1 MSSRPRLLV
10 LADIP
15 VVLRERLAA
24 SLEVVVEPLG
34 VAREEE
40 VAARVPGFHGL
51 LPLLVHPVGERVFAA
66 APQLEI
72 VANCAAGLDNIDLG
86 AASRRGITVTNT
98 PSVLTEDTADFTWA
112 LLLAVTRRVVEADAF
127 VRRGDFRGWDLNL
140 LLGRSLGGATLGVV
154 GSGRIGQ
161 AVLRRAHAFGMR
173 RIYTSLER
181 LPAAQE
187 AELGAAWRE
196 LDALLAEADVVSL
209 HVPLTES
216 TRHLLDR
223 QRLARMKRGAFL
235 INTARGPVVDESALV
250 EALGSGHLAGAGLDV
265 FEREPAVHPGLLGS
279 DRVVLA
285 PHLGSATAETRFRMV
300 ELAVES
306 LLEHFVAGRRP
317 RLAVG
322 R

>member
-1 MSSRPRLLV
+1 MSSRQRLLV

-15 VVLRERLAA
+15 LALRERLAA

-34 VAREEE
+34 VAVEEE
-40 VAARVPGFHGL
+40 IAARVPGFHGL

-66 APQLEI
+66 APSLEI
-72 VANCAAGLDNIDLG
+72 VANCAAGLDNIDLA
-86 AASRRGITVTNT
+86 AASRRGVTVTNT
-98 PSVLTEDTADFTWA
+98 PGVLTEDTADFTWA
-112 LLLAVTRRVVEADAF
+112 LLLAVMRRVVEADAF
-127 VRRGDFRGWDLNL
+127 VRRGDFAGWDLNL
-140 LLGRSLGGATLGVV
+140 LLGRSLGGTVLGVV
-154 GSGRIGQ
+154 GAGRIGQ
-161 AVLRRAHAFGMR
+161 AVLRRARAFGMR
-173 RIYTSLER
+173 GLYTSLER
-181 LPAAQE
+181 LPAAVE
-187 AELGAAWRE
+187 AELGAEWRE

-216 TRHLLDR
+216 TRHLVDR
-223 QRLARMKRGAFL
+223 HRLARMKRGAFL
-235 INTARGPVVDESALV
+235 INTARGPVVDESALA
-250 EALGSGHLAGAGLDV
+250 EALDSGHLAGAGLDV
-265 FEREPAVHPGLLGS
+265 FEREPSVHPGLLGS

-306 LLEHFVAGRRP
+306 LLEHFVAGERP